1 MSKSCFFTEGR
12 FYIQCLGKT
21 LEMKFVYRMR
31 MVNILSG
38 FQGNLAKRREQM
50 KFLRMPDL
58 NEMQE
63 SGQTMTNGDG
73 ESENPVMPSISQSL
87 LQDLGVDQ
95 DNPPEDR
102 WVNSVRMGGRENDDC
117 RTWGGG
123 GDQEMSPPPPED
135 IWLRKWRWGGWQED

>member
-1 MSKSCFFTEGR
+1 
-12 FYIQCLGKT
+12 
-21 LEMKFVYRMR
+21 MKFVYRMR

-87 LQDLGVDQ
+87 LQDLGVDE
-95 DNPPEDR
+95 DKPPEDR

-117 RTWGGG
+117 RT
-123 GDQEMSPPPPED
+123 
-135 IWLRKWRWGGWQED
+135 